1 MVHDPMAHEV
11 WQADGKLLDLYD
23 QRDLLIF
30 LQGEEWF
37 NNQAIELLKKTF
49 WKDYPGQDWK
59 HHLFLWEFEHEIPEY
74 SIKT

>member
-1 MVHDPMAHEV
+1 MAYDTTAHR
-11 WQADGKLLDLYD
+11 KLFDLYD

-30 LQGEEWF
+30 LQGAEWF
-37 NNQAIELLKKTF
+37 NNQAIELLKQTVY
-49 WKDYPGQDWK
+49 KDYPDRDWK